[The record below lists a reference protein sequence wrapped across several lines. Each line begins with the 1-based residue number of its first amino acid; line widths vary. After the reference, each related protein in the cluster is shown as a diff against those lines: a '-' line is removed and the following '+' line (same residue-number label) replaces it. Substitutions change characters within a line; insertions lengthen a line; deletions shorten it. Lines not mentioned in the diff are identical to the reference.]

1 MVDLATDWMGLR
13 LRSPLVAGAGPLSQ
27 DPDGAR
33 RAVAAGAGAIVM
45 HSLFEEQLAEE
56 QMAVHLLI
64 DTRLDHDAEAAG
76 FLPEAAF
83 ALDGE
88 GYLAELAALKAAVD
102 VPVLAS
108 LNGTTPGGW
117 ARYAA
122 KLAQA
127 GADGL
132 ELNLYDIATD
142 AGESA
147 AEVEARQVALVRQV
161 VGTVSIPVS
170 VKLAP
175 TYSALPHFVRAL
187 HAAGARGVTVFNRLH
202 DPAVELDALEVRRTL
217 ALSTPAELP
226 QRLHALAILSAA
238 CPGIALACSGGV
250 HGWQHAAR
258 AIACGATV
266 VQTTSAVLAHGPDHF
281 ASLRQGLATWLDERG
296 YGAVGELRGIL
307 NRDHAPD
314 PQAWSRL
321 NYVHTLDGW
330 RSAFQRG
337 PAGQG

>member
-1 MVDLATDWMGLR
+1 MVDLSTDWMGLR

-76 FLPEAAF
+76 FLPDAAF

-88 GYLAELAALKAAVD
+88 AYLAELAALKAAVD

-117 ARYAA
+117 ARYAT

-142 AGESA
+142 PAETA
-147 AEVEARQVALVRQV
+147 AEVEARQLALVRQV
-161 VGTVSIPVS
+161 AGAIAIPVG

-175 TYSALPHFVRAL
+175 TYAALPNFARAL
-187 HAAGARGVTVFNRLH
+187 HEAGARGVTVFNRLH
-202 DPAVELDALEVRRTL
+202 DPHVDLDTLEVRRTL

-226 QRLHALAILSAA
+226 QRLHALALLSAA
-238 CPGIALACSGGV
+238 CPGLALACSGGV
-250 HGWQHAAR
+250 HAWPHAAR
-258 AIACGATV
+258 ALACGATV
-266 VQTTSAVLAHGPDHF
+266 VQTTSAVLAHGPELF
-281 ASLRQGLATWLDERG
+281 ATLRQGLTAWLAERG
-296 YGAVGELRGIL
+296 YASAAELRGIL
-307 NRDHAPD
+307 NHAHAPD
-314 PQAWSRL
+314 PEAWSRL

-330 RSAFQRG
+330 RSLLNRTSPG
-337 PAGQG
+337 